1 MDSQVLIRLQSPDS
15 NDYLRDD
22 NQLFQIQLWRGGRS
36 TNLSSPSLLLVLDQ
50 YRVRGRSLPVNGLQ
64 GSWSSWS
71 PTLTL
76 PLTPPL
82 TPPRRPALIGGLL
95 VLLLLLPSGLL
106 LLLKN
111 RIFSYVWPN
120 IPHPKHTLMHICKS
134 NKGLMLTLRPEEF
147 SSLKLEKTGEAA
159 PPPSPTGPSPSEE
172 PSCGGGSGGGNE
184 YVTMSSFMQSD

>member
-1 MDSQVLIRLQSPDS
+1 MIFMV
-15 NDYLRDD
+15 NDLCP
-22 NQLFQIQLWRGGRS
+22 G
-36 TNLSSPSLLLVLDQ
+36 
-50 YRVRGRSLPVNGLQ
+50 
-64 GSWSSWS
+64 
-71 PTLTL
+71 
-76 PLTPPL
+76 
-82 TPPRRPALIGGLL
+82 RPAVIGGLL
-95 VLLLLLPSGLL
+95 VLLLLPSGLL

-159 PPPSPTGPSPSEE
+159 PPPSPTGPSPPIGPSPSEE
-172 PSCGGGSGGGNE
+172 PSCGGGNE